1 MTPLELRHDLASEL
15 ETILNHMNFKNQEGN
30 DCKLNIMEQNLPVQ
44 MDDDDTDPYPYLL
57 VRLMDGEM
65 SEEEITQSVSIN
77 LIIGI
82 YSDDTNAQGADFVLN
97 VIQDIICR
105 FRKCPI
111 LNKKYVLNQK
121 LKWALQTD
129 DTYPYYFG
137 GMELNWQAP
146 NIQREGIYS

>member
-1 MTPLELRHDLASEL
+1 PG
-15 ETILNHMNFKNQEGN
+15 NEGKE
-30 DCKLNIMEQNLPVQ
+30 CGFSIVEQCLTVPK
-44 MDDDDTDPYPYLL
+44 DEDSTDPSPDLL